1 MSYNRELGAKIRAD
15 LKAAGIPARAVSVR
29 VSDAGY
35 STSVRVNIKDISI
48 DRDVVEKIAYRHKD
62 ISYDERSG
70 EILSGG
76 NTYVFVEYDYD
87 MIRNATNQYIEQAQE
102 IIDGNNQPC
111 VGVDIATRDDGSRL
125 VFFYEAPNSAHNIAV
140 IFDKDGHYDYSKDR
154 HVAHN
159 AYHLARALAL
169 YNAVGH
175 F

>member
-35 STSVRVNIKDISI
+35 STSVSVKIKDISV
-48 DRDVVEKIAYRHKD
+48 DRAVVEKIANRHED

-76 NTYVFVEYDYD
+76 NTYVWVDYDYD
-87 MIRNATNQYIEQAQE
+87 TIRNAREQYIEQAQE
-102 IIDGNNQPC
+102 IIDSHNQPC
-111 VGVDIATRDDGSRL
+111 VGVDVATRADGSRL
-125 VFFYEAPNSAHNIAV
+125 VYFYEAPNSTHNMAV
-140 IFDKDGHYDYSKDR
+140 IFDKNGNYDYNNR
-154 HVAHN
+154 YVAHN
-159 AYHLARALAL
+159 AYHLAQALAL